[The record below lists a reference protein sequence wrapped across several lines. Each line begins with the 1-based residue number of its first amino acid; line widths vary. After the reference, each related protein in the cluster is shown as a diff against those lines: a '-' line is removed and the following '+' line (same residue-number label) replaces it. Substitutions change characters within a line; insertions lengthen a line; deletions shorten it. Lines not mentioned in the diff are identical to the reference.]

1 MSARRAA
8 ALAGIALWAAARAIA
23 QQPVPTPVQ
32 ESVTVHRVEITLHV
46 TDRSGAPVQGME
58 PREFSVFVDGKHVDT
73 ESVEWVSSAGDGTIV
88 PTQEVRL
95 SEPAVALAPTP
106 YSSRLMVM
114 VFQREIAGQK
124 EEGLMRMK
132 RQALDFVD
140 TLKPDDQVAILA
152 MGARLWLRLD
162 FTADRR
168 AIRKAIGDATR
179 AEDIVRVSDPPEPSI
194 AARLAA
200 EDEERATSIEKAFL
214 AIGRALK
221 PLPGSKAVLFF
232 GYAVGRWNALAPAG
246 SGDYHQGNMIYPE
259 EYERAREALSAA
271 QAPVFTLDVSSGSHQ
286 LEEGLKKLSFET
298 GGFYVPTHQ
307 FPDWAMQSV
316 AAAITG
322 HYVLVIAK
330 PALPPGRHK
339 IEIVTIRRNVSLLYR
354 QFYED

>member
-1 MSARRAA
+1 VNPRRAA
-8 ALAGIALWAAARAIA
+8 AVAVAALCAAGIAIA
-23 QQPVPTPVQ
+23 QQPSPTPVQ

-46 TDRSGAPVQGME
+46 TDRSGAAVQGIE

-73 ESVEWVSSAGDGTIV
+73 ESVEWVASAGDGTSV
-88 PTQEVRL
+88 PTREIRAGGP
-95 SEPAVALAPTP
+95 EPETPPPAP
-106 YSSRLMVM
+106 SSRLIVM

-162 FTADRR
+162 FTSDRK
-168 AIRKAIGDATR
+168 AIRKAVGDATR
-179 AEDIVRVSDPPEPSI
+179 AEDVVRVSDPPEPSI

-221 PLPGSKAVLFF
+221 PLPGAKAVLFF
-232 GYAVGRWNALAPAG
+232 GYAVGRWNALAAAG
-246 SGDYHQGNMIYPE
+246 SGDYQQGNVIYPE
-259 EYERAREALSAA
+259 EYERAREALAAA
-271 QAPVFTLDVSSGSHQ
+271 QAPVFTLDVSSGQHQ
-286 LEEGLKKLSFET
+286 LSEALHRLSFET
-298 GGFYVPTHQ
+298 GGFYVPTYQH
-307 FPDWAMQSV
+307 PDWAMQRV
-316 AAAITG
+316 AAAILG

-330 PALPPGRHK
+330 PDRPPGLHK
-339 IEIVTIRRNVSLLYR
+339 IEIVTTRRNVSLLYR
-354 QFYED
+354 QTYED

>member
-1 MSARRAA
+1 MTPRRVATLAAA
-8 ALAGIALWAAARAIA
+8 ALWLAARAIA
-23 QQPVPTPVQ
+23 QQPSPTPVQ

-73 ESVEWVSSAGDGTIV
+73 ESVEWVGSAGDSTV
-88 PTQEVRL
+88 EQTREVHVGGPEPEARPAPSGRL
-95 SEPAVALAPTP
+95 I
-106 YSSRLMVM
+106 VM

-140 TLKPDDQVAILA
+140 TLKSDDQVAILA

-162 FTADRR
+162 FTSDRK

-194 AARLAA
+194 AARLAS

-214 AIGRALK
+214 AIGKALK
-221 PLPGSKAVLFF
+221 PLPGAKAVLFF
-232 GYAVGRWNALAPAG
+232 GYQVGRWNALAPAG
-246 SGDYHQGNMIYPE
+246 SGDYFQGNVIYPE
-259 EYERAREALSAA
+259 DYERARQALSAA
-271 QAPVFTLDVSSGSHQ
+271 QAPVFTLDVSSGQHQ
-286 LEEGLKKLSFET
+286 LSEALHKLSFET

-307 FPDWAMQSV
+307 FPNWAMQRV
-316 AAAITG
+316 ASAIAG
-322 HYVLVIAK
+322 HYVLVIDK
-330 PALPPGRHK
+330 PVLPPGLHK

-354 QFYED
+354 QTYED